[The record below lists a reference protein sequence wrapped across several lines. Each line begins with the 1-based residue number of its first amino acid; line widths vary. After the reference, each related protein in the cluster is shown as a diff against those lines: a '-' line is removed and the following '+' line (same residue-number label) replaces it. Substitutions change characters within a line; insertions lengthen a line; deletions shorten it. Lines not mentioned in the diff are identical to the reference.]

1 MTTDHTA
8 FLELA
13 VQEAVASVEVG
24 GGPFGAV
31 IVRAGAALARGTNR
45 VTLDNDP
52 TAHAE
57 IVAIR
62 GAAYALNT
70 HRLTGCVLYCSCEPC
85 PMCLGAVLWSH
96 LDAVFYA
103 ADRHDAA
110 AADFDD
116 ARFYDALT
124 GSGGGLGLPLVQVPL
139 ASRAAP
145 FIAWQAKPDR
155 IPY

>member
-1 MTTDHTA
+1 MTTDHSA

-13 VQEAVASVEVG
+13 IRDAVASVEAG
-24 GGPFGAV
+24 GGPYGAV
-31 IVRAGAALARGTNR
+31 IVRAGQALSRGTNR
-45 VTLDNDP
+45 VTLDHDP

-62 GAAYALNT
+62 GAARALNT
-70 HRLTGCVLYCSCEPC
+70 HRLTGCTLYSSCEPC

-96 LDAVFYA
+96 LDAIFYA

-116 ARFYDALT
+116 ARFYATLA
-124 GSGGGLGLPLVQVPL
+124 GSGGGVSPPLIQIPLP
-139 ASRAAP
+139 SRTAP
-145 FIAWQAKPDR
+145 FMAWRAKPDR
-155 IPY
+155 VPY